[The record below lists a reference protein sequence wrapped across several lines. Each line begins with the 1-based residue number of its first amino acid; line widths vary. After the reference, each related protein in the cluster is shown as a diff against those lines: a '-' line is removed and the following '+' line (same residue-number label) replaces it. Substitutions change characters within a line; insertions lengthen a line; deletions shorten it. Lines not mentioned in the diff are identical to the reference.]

1 MSRDGTQ
8 KLPGQNK
15 ASWSGIRENQ
25 LCKAGSKKT
34 RYTEYQSS
42 NSMHE
47 LQSQIDLGLT
57 PILSPDLVE
66 RLSFTTTRDSL
77 PHSGAGPARYVR
89 YTISFNLHYKA

>member
-1 MSRDGTQ
+1 
-8 KLPGQNK
+8 
-15 ASWSGIRENQ
+15 
-25 LCKAGSKKT
+25 
-34 RYTEYQSS
+34 
-42 NSMHE
+42 MHE